1 MGGELS
7 VAEEERGRRHGAR
20 LAEVTIDHDP
30 DVTIASR
37 DVKKLDSDCFT
48 APFRSPGNRSALR
61 RSRAADAPAGEIAG
75 LEAVGEE
82 AGVGLGEG
90 VGEGS
95 GEVVG
100 VGVGGGLLGSG
111 VGVGVGGRVVAT
123 KLKLSTAK

>member
-82 AGVGLGEG
+82 AGVGLGEDA
-90 VGEGS
+90 
-95 GEVVG
+95 EVVDPG
-100 VGVGGGLLGSG
+100 LAGRGAGGGLDLEPREGE
-111 VGVGVGGRVVAT
+111 
-123 KLKLSTAK
+123 